1 MNLSYTYQLLVAADE
16 QRHGF
21 IKLRGHEADHE
32 VRLMAEAGLVEASF
46 DDGQEG
52 SFSSINRLTKAGHTF
67 LRAFK
72 NRTLPD
78 AATVN
83 ETFAPA
89 QTIVAA
95 PWNARLDFD
104 LAPRPRLTN

>member
-1 MNLSYTYQLLVAADE
+1 MNLSYTYQLLAAADE

-21 IKLRGHEADHE
+21 IKLRGYEADHE

-46 DDGQEG
+46 ENGKEG
-52 SFSSINRLTKAGHTF
+52 SFSSINRITKAGHTF

-72 NRTLPD
+72 NGTIPD

-83 ETFAPA
+83 ETFTPA
-89 QTIVAA
+89 QTVVAA
-95 PWNARLDFD
+95 P
-104 LAPRPRLTN
+104 